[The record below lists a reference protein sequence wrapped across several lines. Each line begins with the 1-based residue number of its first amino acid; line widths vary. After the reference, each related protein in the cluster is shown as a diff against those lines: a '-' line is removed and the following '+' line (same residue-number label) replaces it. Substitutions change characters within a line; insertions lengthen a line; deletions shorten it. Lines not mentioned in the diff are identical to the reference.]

1 MLAYAIDNQAPST
14 IVLISGDRDF
24 AYGLAMLRLRRYRIV
39 LITLSNSHP
48 SLRAQASLCFDWISD
63 VLEHVD
69 PSLSHQ
75 PIPLRHGKASSP
87 PAHDKFNLESN
98 GDKPLRYPSQGSYDE
113 KSSDVE
119 FMNYFLD
126 AKRHRENSLTPLK
139 HDHAKCDFLPPDLD
153 QSERQPTV
161 SSVVS
166 STLCKGPET
175 SARVI
180 SSPVAS
186 SCHTDLNGG
195 AETPV
200 TMTSRNSN
208 SSKTSL
214 DPKTSFG
221 STPNLASYGN
231 VIPSAL
237 GALRESAN
245 LVQNDVA
252 RVPEPVSFESVVQ
265 MIRAEPDSR
274 GSSVLS
280 RQGAY
285 KAKPQNILSF
295 GHINNDGDNS
305 SDVSHS
311 DICPPLNVTSSLS
324 ASVPSFMPLSS
335 SNNSTASSV
344 AQSSVEAASPLQ
356 PPTCPLVPDKF
367 KILVRCLKA
376 HRSHGRIRLLR
387 SKIALEIACNG
398 TTYRQAGVLK
408 FSQYVAMAAHAGIV
422 ELGGSGLVA
431 WIALRE
437 PWCKASLS

>member
-1 MLAYAIDNQAPST
+1 VDMLAYAIDNQAPST

-24 AYGLAMLRLRRYRIV
+24 AYGLAMLRLRRYRVV
-39 LITLSNSHP
+39 LITLSNAHP

-87 PAHDKFNLESN
+87 PSHHKFDLESN

-113 KSSDVE
+113 KSSGVE
-119 FMNYFLD
+119 FMNYFQD

-139 HDHAKCDFLPPDLD
+139 HDARQDFLPPDLD
-153 QSERQPTV
+153 QSQRQPTV

-166 STLCKGPET
+166 NTFCKGPET

-180 SSPVAS
+180 CSPVAS
-186 SCHTDLNGG
+186 SCHTYGT
-195 AETPV
+195 ETPV

-208 SSKTSL
+208 SSKPSL
-214 DPKTSFG
+214 DPNTSFG
-221 STPNLASYGN
+221 STSKLASLPSGF
-231 VIPSAL
+231 SAL
-237 GALRESAN
+237 SAVRGSAN

-252 RVPEPVSFESVVQ
+252 RVPKPVSFESVLQ
-265 MIRAEPDSR
+265 ILRAEPDSQ

-280 RQGAY
+280 RQGAC
-285 KAKPQNILSF
+285 KPQSVLSF
-295 GHINNDGDNS
+295 GQMNDDGDNG
-305 SDVSHS
+305 SDVAHL
-311 DICPPLNVTSSLS
+311 DICPPPNVTSSLS

-335 SNNSTASSV
+335 LNNSTASSV

-398 TTYRQAGVLK
+398 TTYRRAGVLK
-408 FSQYVAMAAHAGIV
+408 FSQYVAMAAQAGIV

-437 PWCKASLS
+437 PWCNASLS